1 MKSLAD
7 ITHVTA
13 TLPPRIL
20 IHGREGIGKTTLAS
34 RFKAPVFLQFEDGAP
49 GGVEIASFGLLENYS
64 DARDAIAALG
74 GEQHDFAT
82 VVVDSLDAL
91 EPLVW
96 RATCAANGWPSIES
110 PGYGKGYV
118 EADKFWRDILNGF
131 DWLRR
136 QPGMTILILAHS
148 APREVN
154 DPRAP
159 SYTSYELRVHRR
171 ARGIVAD
178 WCDAIGFLATDVVVH
193 SEEQGFNRKRA
204 RAEGGS
210 TRWLHWEARPAFVAK
225 SRYGLPAKMPC
236 PLDFDF
242 SKLASFFP
250 PAARRDSASSL
261 KRAATSES
269 E

>member
-1 MKSLAD
+1 MKTLAD
-7 ITHVTA
+7 ITRVTA

-20 IHGREGIGKTTLAS
+20 IHGKEGVGKTTLAS
-34 RFKAPVFLQFEDGAP
+34 RFPAPVFLQTEDGAP
-49 GGVEIASFGLLENYS
+49 AGVEIPSFGLLDDYS
-64 DARDAIAALG
+64 DVRAAITALG
-74 GEQHDFAT
+74 GEQHDFET
-82 VVVDSLDAL
+82 LVLDSLDRL

-96 RATCAANGWPSIES
+96 RAVCAANGWPSIET

-118 EADKFWRDILNGF
+118 EADRFWADALAGF

-136 QPGMTILILAHS
+136 QRGMTILILAHS
-148 APREVN
+148 AAQEVA

-171 ARGIVAD
+171 ARGLVAD

-193 SEEQGFNRKRA
+193 SEEQGFNRRRA

-210 TRWLHWEARPAFVAK
+210 TRWLHWEARPAFTAK
-225 SRYGLPAKMPC
+225 NRYGLPAKMQC

-242 SKLASFFP
+242 DKLGSFFP
-250 PAARRDSASSL
+250 PATRRD
-261 KRAATSES
+261 ATYSPRRVATPER